1 MTTHLEIDPTISTSR
16 QADTATPER
25 WRGSLRDNFSF
36 LKLWLRRP
44 VSLGAMLPSGKS
56 LALAMAEQ
64 IDLAVPGAVVEL
76 GGGTGSITAALLE
89 SGTASEDLVVIEREP
104 ALVNL
109 LRARFA
115 RVRVIHGDARHMAGL
130 VGQAGVGPVKAV
142 VSGLPMLS
150 LPESAC
156 RTIITQAFKI
166 LGPEGLMVQFT
177 YSPLSPI
184 SRSTG
189 RSLGIVGVRADWVL
203 DNVPP
208 ASVWI
213 YRRCAA

>member
-1 MTTHLEIDPTISTSR
+1 MTAQIEPDATVRTIGPATSR
-16 QADTATPER
+16 GPDQ
-25 WRGSLRDNFSF
+25 WRSSLRDNLSF

-44 VSLGAMLPSGKS
+44 ASLGAMLPSGKS

-64 IDLAVPGAVVEL
+64 VDPAVPGAVVEL

-89 SGTASEDLVVIEREP
+89 CGTAATELVVIEREP

-115 RVRVIHGDARHMAGL
+115 RLRVIQGDARHTASL
-130 VGQAGVGPVKAV
+130 VAQAGVGPVKAV

-150 LPESAC
+150 LPERVC
-156 RTIITQAFKI
+156 RDIITQAFTI
-166 LGPEGLMVQFT
+166 LPPQGMLVQFT

-184 SRSTG
+184 SRSTS
-189 RSLGIVGVRADWVL
+189 RSLDIVGDRADWVL

-208 ASVWI
+208 ASVWN
-213 YRRCAA
+213 YRRRAA